1 MKRMIAFLCAL
12 LMLAGSVAACGNPDA
27 GKTDTT
33 TTTTAAGTS
42 DTTTTAE
49 TTPAETEKPRAFDTV
64 AEQNLGG
71 EFHIRYAQADECYRD
86 FHAEAINGEVKND
99 AIYERNAMVEEK
111 LGVDIQISWADYKDV
126 DAACQRQ
133 VQSGGDDYDVFG
145 GHRISLALSYQ
156 GMQYNLK
163 DISTMKLDQEWWDQG
178 YVDAITIND
187 SLYTVIGD
195 IGVSTL
201 LFVSSL
207 TFNKDLMDAN
217 QIEYP
222 YELVREGKWTM
233 DALYNMTVDY
243 GSDLNGDGQVKRED
257 DLLSIIGWSSES
269 GYSNF
274 YSTGFSFI
282 NRDPSG
288 EYVLSYDAEKLNSI
302 LEKVLALW
310 TTDYAYNNM
319 GSGTAEHEITYGIFA
334 SGRALFSDIVLSK
347 IGTFYSSMDADYGI
361 VPQPKFDESQES
373 YKSYLGFTIPILY
386 LPNNAPDAER
396 TGTILEAL
404 CTASYDHVTPQ
415 MYEIVTKL
423 KNVRDEDS
431 SEMIEI
437 IIRNKFIDTAHFFD
451 IEGYGTLPR
460 TVINNKSTNIASLV
474 KAFERIANKEWEK
487 ITTAFDKLA

>member
-1 MKRMIAFLCAL
+1 MKRILALLCAI
-12 LMLAGSVAACGNPDA
+12 LMLTSVVACGKAEPAD
-27 GKTDTT
+27 
-33 TTTTAAGTS
+33 TTTAA
-42 DTTTTAE
+42 TTTAPAGDG
-49 TTPAETEKPRAFDTV
+49 TTAATEPAETEPPKAFDSV

-71 EFHIRYAQADECYRD
+71 DFQILYAQADNCYED
-86 FHAEAINGEVKND
+86 FHAETLNGDVKND
-99 AIYERNAMVEEK
+99 LIYERNLMVEEK
-111 LGVDIQISWADYKDV
+111 LGVDIKISWTDYKDV
-126 DAACQRQ
+126 DAKCQLQ
-133 VQSGGDDYDVFG
+133 VQSGSDDYDLFG

-156 GMQYNLK
+156 GMHYNLK
-163 DISTMKLDQEWWDQG
+163 DISTLDLTQEWWDQG

-207 TFNKDLMDAN
+207 TFNKRLMDEAN
-217 QIEYP
+217 IAHP
-222 YELVREGKWTM
+222 YDLVREGKWTM

-274 YSTGFSFI
+274 YSTGFAFI
-282 NRDPSG
+282 NRDAAG
-288 EYVLSYDAEKLNSI
+288 DYAINYDTERLTSI
-302 LEKVLALW
+302 LEKVVALW

-319 GSGTAEHEITYGIFA
+319 GSGTAEHEITYGIFPA
-334 SGRALFSDIVLSK
+334 GRALFSDIVLSK
-347 IGTFYSSMDADYGI
+347 IGTFYSDMEDDYGI
-361 VPQPKFDESQES
+361 LPLPKYDENQES

-386 LPNNAPDAER
+386 LPNNALDAER
-396 TGTILEAL
+396 TGTVMEAL
-404 CTASYDHVTPQ
+404 CTASYDNVTPK

-423 KNVRDEDS
+423 KNARDEDS

-451 IEGYGTLPR
+451 VEGYGTLPR
-460 TVINNKSTNIASLV
+460 NVINTRTTNTASLV
-474 KAFERIANKEWEK
+474 KAFERIAAKEWEK
-487 ITTAFDKLA
+487 IIVAFDKLG